1 MSKTGYEKEIR
12 RKTLLSGLV
21 LFLFSLNTF
30 SQGMTAQ
37 QQLKVDSLLQ
47 WINLQQVNGK
57 PIDQHHIDS
66 VNQVIRAMNVPVK
79 KSDTSSVS
87 KKDGV
92 NMIEKQGMVGTSFTV
107 PENTIWLVKRVY
119 CNDGGSYNVLVTSIK
134 YDKPL
139 MAGEKIFVPTWSAE
153 SELLNKK
160 STTFNYIFKIEEFTS
175 KK

>member
-1 MSKTGYEKEIR
+1 MNLSKKIFFQ
-12 RKTLLSGLV
+12 RKALFLSLV
-21 LFLFSLNTF
+21 LFCVSMNSF
-30 SQGMTAQ
+30 SQGMSSEQ
-37 QQLKVDSLLQ
+37 QAKVDSLLQ
-47 WINLQQVNGK
+47 WIKLQQANGK
-57 PIDQHHIDS
+57 PIDQHYIDS
-66 VNQVIRAMNVPVK
+66 VNQVVRSMNAPIK
-79 KSDTSSVS
+79 KADTTSSS

-107 PENTIWLVKRVY
+107 PENTIWMVKRVY

-139 MAGEKIFVPTWSAE
+139 MAGEKLYVPSWSAE

-160 STTFNYIFKIEEFTS
+160 SSTFNYIFKIEEFSS

>member
-1 MSKTGYEKEIR
+1 MRKSMSDKKII

-21 LFLFSLNTF
+21 LFLFSLNAF
-30 SQGMTAQ
+30 SQGMTPLQ
-37 QQLKVDSLLQ
+37 QAKVDSLLQ
-47 WINLQQVNGK
+47 WINLQHLNGK

-66 VNQVIRAMNVPVK
+66 VNQVVRAMNVPVK
-79 KSDTSSVS
+79 KFDTSSVS
-87 KKDGV
+87 KKEGV
-92 NMIEKQGMVGTSFTV
+92 NMIEKQGMVGTNFTV
-107 PENTIWLVKRVY
+107 PENTIWLIKRVY

-139 MAGEKIFVPTWSAE
+139 MAGEKLFVPTWTAE
-153 SELLNKK
+153 AELLNKK